1 MMSSENKTQHYDA
14 IVIGGGVIGCAAT
27 YFLSLLK
34 MHACL
39 VERAGIAA
47 GTSSAS
53 AGHTSVSARVPGHSL
68 ELALASIKLLAELQS
83 AVDVD
88 FEYIQSGGL
97 LVAENEVEYRL
108 LRQFYEKQKSY
119 TSLEWLE
126 AEDLR
131 RCEPYLSSELLGGT
145 YSPLDGYVNP
155 MQLARAFVRAAKPLG
170 ANIRTQTEVTG
181 LLVERDHIA
190 GVRVG
195 NEIINAP
202 VVVNAA
208 GVWSPQIGD
217 LAGIKVPVI
226 PRKGQLI
233 VTESLPTLL
242 GPVVSHAGH
251 VPFEGHG
258 IEAPSE
264 VVGETV
270 KKRYL
275 KQVKSGGFKGRFY
288 VGSTSEFV
296 GFDRSNTYEG
306 VEELAQYAVA
316 MVPALRQ
323 ARLVR
328 SWAGLRPRAED
339 GKFII
344 GEAPGVSGF
353 YLATGH
359 DSVGVL
365 YSAMTAK
372 MLAELIVTKKQH
384 RLLAPFD
391 PARFL
396 QQKEGSQ

>member
-1 MMSSENKTQHYDA
+1 MYDA
-14 IVIGGGVIGCAAT
+14 VVIGGGVIGCAVT
-27 YFLSLLK
+27 YFLSLLN
-34 MHACL
+34 MRVCL
-39 VERAGIAA
+39 TERSGIAA

-53 AGHTSVSARVPGHSL
+53 AGHTSVSGRVPGPSL

-88 FEYIQSGGL
+88 FEYVQSGGL
-97 LVAENEVEYRL
+97 LLAENELEYGL
-108 LRQFYEKQKSY
+108 LRQFYEKQKSHVA
-119 TSLEWLE
+119 LEWLE
-126 AEDLR
+126 AEDLHR
-131 RCEPYLSSELLGGT
+131 SEPYLNPDLLGAT

-170 ANIRTQTEVTG
+170 ADIRTQTEVTG
-181 LLVERDHIA
+181 LLVERGRIA
-190 GVRVG
+190 GVRVRE
-195 NEIINAP
+195 EIIKAA

-208 GVWSPQIGD
+208 GVWSPEIGN
-217 LAGIKVPVI
+217 LAGIKVHVI

-233 VTESLPTLL
+233 VTESLPVML
-242 GPVVSHAGH
+242 GPVISHAGH

-264 VVGETV
+264 VVGEMV
-270 KKRYL
+270 KKRYM
-275 KQVKSGGFKGRFY
+275 KQVRSGGFKGRFY

-306 VEELAQYAVA
+306 IAELAEYAVA
-316 MVPALRQ
+316 MVPALRH

-344 GEAPGVSGF
+344 GQVPSISGF

-372 MLAELIVTKKQH
+372 MLAELIVNKKQH
-384 RLLAPFD
+384 HLLAQFD
-391 PARFL
+391 PARFMHRT
-396 QQKEGSQ
+396 EAAG